1 MRFLKLRGKK
11 FVAGGLVTA
20 ISVLAFSSSALASSH
35 HPTGEYAGFA
45 ECPLNRVTITDCILS
60 VSNGGAFTIGKKT
73 VPLVNP
79 VTLQGGIEGAGS
91 EVKFY
96 GAENGETLS
105 KTPQPVPGGLLG
117 VVAPSWWPKF
127 IQEWF
132 NKQINEGLTGVTA
145 TVELT
150 GPTKGLTNV
159 QLSTENLLNRTGT
172 ALGLPAKIKLSNP
185 ILGNSCYLGSEK
197 EPVQIN
203 FTTGKSGALEG
214 AVGALSFNEEF
225 TIITIKGG
233 KLVNGTYSAPGVN
246 GCGGIFSFLVD
257 PLVDSVLGTPSGSG
271 KNSATLEGVLQ
282 DAQAEAV
289 KASE

>member
-1 MRFLKLRGKK
+1 MRFLKFRGKR
-11 FVAGGLVTA
+11 FVAVGAVAA
-20 ISVLAFSSSALASSH
+20 ISVLALVPSALASVH
-35 HPTGEYAGFA
+35 HPKGEYAQFG
-45 ECPLNRVTITDCILS
+45 ECPLNRVSITDCIYS
-60 VSNGGAFTIGKKT
+60 VSSSGSFTIGKKT

-79 VTLQGGIEGAGS
+79 VTLQGGFEGAGE

-117 VVAPSWWPKF
+117 ITAPTWWPKS

-150 GPTKGLTNV
+150 GPTKGLTNIK
-159 QLSTENLLNRTGT
+159 LSTANLLNRTGT

-185 ILGNSCYLGSEK
+185 ILGSSCYIGSESS
-197 EPVQIN
+197 PVQIN

-214 AVGALSFNEEF
+214 VVGEVGFNEEF

-233 KLVNGTYSAPGVN
+233 KLVNGTYAAPSVN

-257 PLVDSVLGTPSGSG
+257 PLVDSVLGTPSASG
-271 KNSATLEGVLQ
+271 KNSAILQGVLQ